1 MTLLKNN
8 MEVYMAKY
16 DAYYKDMS
24 ESGLKRLEEYGFER
38 KESIYDGT
46 IYEIHYEQ
54 GELWLDVEY
63 IPESMTSD
71 EFDTDKKVIGNGEFH
86 LDDDCRYL
94 SVGNMETICRLYKDG
109 LIEFKEMPGSAYQM
123 QYGGIYGK

>member
-1 MTLLKNN
+1 MS
-8 MEVYMAKY
+8 KY

-24 ESGLKRLEEYGFER
+24 ESGLKKLEEYGFER
-38 KESIYDGT
+38 KVSEYDGV
-46 IYEIHYEQ
+46 IYEVHYEH

-71 EFDTDKKVIGNGEFH
+71 ELKMDKKVIGNGEFH
-86 LDDDCRYL
+86 LDNDFKYL
-94 SVGNMETICRLYKDG
+94 SVGDMEAICRLYKDG

-123 QYGGIYGK
+123 QYGEGANGEEGEK